1 MAGVRIHS
9 GIRYVTVVR
18 VIELRDIRKS
28 FRRVKREKGV
38 RAAARALFRRDYDE
52 IRALDGVSFSV
63 GKGEIAGFIGP
74 NGAGKSTAIKI
85 MSGILVPDSGECTI
99 LGTCPWKN
107 RRNYVGRIGVVFGQ
121 RTQLWWDVP
130 VRDSLDLLGDIYAI
144 NGDRFRKNLEE
155 LSELLELGP
164 LLPVPLRQLSLGQRM
179 RCEIAASLLH
189 DPEILFLDE
198 PTIGLDAV
206 SKPAIRRVIA
216 ELNRRRGVTVILTS
230 HDMDDIEALSNRILL
245 IGKGRIL
252 YDGSLAAIRER
263 FDRGRRLELSFGA
276 GEDPPEPEGTRLISR
291 KESRAVYEVDTG
303 RLSVSAALRALGE
316 RLTITDMSVTGRP
329 IEEIIASLYQEGG
342 FDW

>member
-1 MAGVRIHS
+1 M
-9 GIRYVTVVR
+9 
-18 VIELRDIRKS
+18 IELRNIRKN
-28 FRRVKREKGV
+28 FRRLKRRRGV
-38 RAAARALFRRDYDE
+38 LAAAASLFRRDYDE

-85 MSGILVPDSGECTI
+85 MGGILVPDSGECTV

-107 RRNYVGRIGVVFGQ
+107 RRNYVGHIGVVFGQ

-144 NGDRFRKNLEE
+144 TKTRFRANLEE

-164 LLPVPLRQLSLGQRM
+164 LLPIPLRQLSLGQRM

-206 SKPAIRRVIA
+206 SKLALRRVVA
-216 ELNRRRGVTVILTS
+216 ELNRRRNVTVILTS
-230 HDMDDIEALSNRILL
+230 HDMDDIEALAGRILL
-245 IGKGRIL
+245 IGKGKIL
-252 YDGSLAAIRER
+252 YDGPLAAIRER
-263 FDRGRRLELSFGA
+263 FDRRRRLELSFEP
-276 GEDPPEPEGTRLISR
+276 GEEPPEPEGTRLISR
-291 KESRAVYEVDTG
+291 KESHAVWELDTG
-303 RLSVSAALRALGE
+303 VISVSAALRVLGE
-316 RLTITDMSVTGRP
+316 RLVITDMIAASRP

-342 FDW
+342 FE